1 MNFFFKINL
10 IQISDSES
18 EQRQQPSAVLLSIF
32 SPVRILPTPYTI
44 HEICSRK
51 EGKHCWRDSRCFGK
65 IQGDSGKFGFGT
77 TMRTE
82 GRKERNGR
90 SNCQGTSRV
99 PNLRFVR
106 AYARGT
112 PQLPKSESA
121 QLRAPLFPSLNAPR
135 RPESARGAHAMSLLL
150 DSSRGFN
157 AFRSGRGEEE
167 STWKYVG
174 TYAPYNWKWLFFEC
188 RACRWRVFEMKNAE
202 RHFSSVFFRSLNDF
216 DRKGAGRKG
225 AFDK

>member
-18 EQRQQPSAVLLSIF
+18 DQRQQPSAVLLSIF

-51 EGKHCWRDSRCFGK
+51 EGKHCWRDSRCFEK

-135 RPESARGAHAMSLLL
+135 RPESARGVHATSLLL

-157 AFRSGRGEEE
+157 VEEE
-167 STWKYVG
+167 RRRVRGSTLG
-174 TYAPYNWKWLFFEC
+174 HTRLIIGSG
-188 RACRWRVFEMKNAE
+188 
-202 RHFSSVFFRSLNDF
+202 FSSSVERVVGECS
-216 DRKGAGRKG
+216 R
-225 AFDK
+225 